1 MVISPGG
8 TGFKCHLSTA
18 LGDLGQLLCGHEM
31 GMTLSQ
37 VPRVAQEIWDRLR
50 LGLEQDKSL
59 LNNVNGGSVGGRG
72 GGGRGRTSHVTEMTI
87 ES

>member
-8 TGFKCHLSTA
+8 TGFKSHLCTA
-18 LGDLGQLLCGHEM
+18 LGDLGQLLRGHEM

-37 VPRVAQEIWDRLR
+37 VPWVAQEIWGRLR
-50 LGLEQDKSL
+50 LGLDQDKSL
-59 LNNVNGGSVGGRG
+59 LNNMKCGSLGGRG
-72 GGGRGRTSHVTEMTI
+72 GGGRGRTSHVTEMTV

>member
-1 MVISPGG
+1 MIISPRG
-8 TGFKCHLSTA
+8 TGFKCHLCTA
-18 LGDLGQLLCGHEM
+18 LGDLGQLLRGHEM

-37 VPRVAQEIWDRLR
+37 VPRVAQEIWNRLK

-72 GGGRGRTSHVTEMTI
+72 GGGGGGLPMSQR
-87 ES
+87 